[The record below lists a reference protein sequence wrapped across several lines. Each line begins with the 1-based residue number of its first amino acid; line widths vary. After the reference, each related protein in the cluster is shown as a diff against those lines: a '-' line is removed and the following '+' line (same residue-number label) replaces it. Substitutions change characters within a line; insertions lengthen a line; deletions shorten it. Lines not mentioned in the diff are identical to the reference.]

1 MYLTIQDKS
10 IELIILMMIL
20 FLEKLSSTDMT
31 TNITDKVN
39 QNSINPNSFL
49 KTNGYSGIT
58 AFKIISH
65 RKIIFMVKPWHM
77 PS

>member
-10 IELIILMMIL
+10 IELKYIYMIK
-20 FLEKLSSTDMT
+20 FLAKLSGTNMN
-31 TNITDKVN
+31 TNIPDMVS
-39 QNSINPNSFL
+39 QNSLNPNSFL
-49 KTNGYSGIT
+49 MTNGYSGIT

-77 PS
+77 SS